1 MASLL
6 TLPAPMVTSE
16 NGATEAD
23 FARSKT
29 VSERFA
35 NRTFRINVVPHWIK
49 GNRWFWY
56 AVATGDKTTEYVLVN
71 ATTGNRQLA
80 FDHEKLGKAID
91 APANNLDVWIRD
103 ADERTITIAR
113 AGKSY
118 RVDRR
123 TYAVEALGDA
133 ANDAISDSLPAFLP
147 TRPSGGGQETSI
159 RLQNRS
165 AVNIV
170 ANWVN
175 QEGRLVKYQV
185 LKPGEERLQHTFSE
199 HTWAFTDESGKV
211 LACYQATEG
220 PASAIFTGT
229 SPVPTPQPEPGVLS
243 PDGKHRATVQNR
255 NVYLDGKPITTN
267 GIAKNDYE
275 EWTLR
280 WSPNGRYLSVVQ
292 TEAGGDRRLTF
303 VQSSPDDQVQPKVI
317 SVPYLKPGDKIP
329 HPRLVVLDI
338 QTGQRTAVNTDLT
351 PNPWDLENFGWD
363 KDSSEVYYTYNQ
375 RGHQVL
381 RLLAA
386 DAATGKV
393 RVVTEDVSPTFID
406 YSSKRYVHYLPT
418 GEAIY
423 MSERSGWNHLYLVN
437 LKSGALRSIT
447 KGEWVVRSVEDVDEK
462 NRTLLLKV
470 MGVYP
475 DQSPYHVHYAR
486 VNIDTGATTML
497 TDGDGTHRIQFSP
510 DNRTLIDVYSRVDL
524 APVTELRRSSD
535 GKLLSVLER
544 GDTTALTAAGYTV
557 PERFTAKGRDGKTD
571 IWGVIWRPSNF
582 DSKLKYPVLEQIYA
596 GPHDHHV
603 PVGFSPSHGARG
615 MAELGFVVVSIDG
628 MGTNWRSRA
637 FHDVAWKNLADS
649 GFPDR
654 ILWMQ
659 AAAKDRPWL
668 DISRVGVYGTSA
680 GGQNAASAVLRF
692 GDFYKAA
699 VADCGCHDNRMDK
712 VWWNE
717 QWMGWPVDDS
727 YAANSNVTAAKNLKG
742 ALFLMVGEMDTN
754 VDPASTAQVA
764 NALLRAGKKFDYLVV
779 PGAGHGVFGQ
789 PVPYRMA
796 QEFFLRELGRPRE

>member
-1 MASLL
+1 MAAHIAFI
-6 TLPAPMVTSE
+6 PE
-16 NGATEAD
+16 GGATEAD
-23 FARSKT
+23 FVRSKT
-29 VSERFA
+29 VGERFA

-56 AVATGDKTTEYVLVN
+56 AVTTGDKTTEYVLVN

-103 ADERTITIAR
+103 ADERTITVSR

-123 TYAVEALGDA
+123 TYAVEALGEA
-133 ANDAISDSLPAFLP
+133 ANDAVSDSLPAFLP
-147 TRPSGGGQETSI
+147 VRPSGGGQETSI

-165 AVNIV
+165 SAKIV

-229 SPVPTPQPEPGVLS
+229 SPVPTPEPEPGVPS
-243 PDGKHRATVQNR
+243 PEGKHRATVQNR
-255 NVYLDGKPITTN
+255 NVYLDGKPITTD
-267 GIAKNDYE
+267 GVVKNDYE

-280 WSPNGRYLSVVQ
+280 WSPNSRYLSVIQ

-329 HPRLVVLDI
+329 HPRLIVLDT
-338 QTGQRTAVNTDLT
+338 QTSQRTAVNTDLT
-351 PNPWDLENFGWD
+351 PNPWDLENFGWA
-363 KDSSEVYYTYNQ
+363 KDSSELYYTYNQ

-386 DAATGKV
+386 EATTGKV
-393 RVVTEDVSPTFID
+393 RTITEDTSPTFID

-475 DQSPYHVHYAR
+475 NQSPYHVHYAR
-486 VNIDTGATTML
+486 VNIDTGVTTML

-510 DNRTLIDVYSRVDL
+510 DNKTLLDTYSRVDL

-544 GDTTALTAAGYTV
+544 GDTTALIAAGYTV

-582 DSKLKYPVLEQIYA
+582 DPKLKYPVLEQIYA

-796 QEFFLRELGRPRE
+796 QEFFLRELGRPHE